1 MATALLI
8 VIYLA
13 FISLGL
19 PDSLLGSAWPAIH
32 LALDIDRSLAGVVS
46 IIAAIGTVASS
57 LMSSRLIHKY
67 GTGKVTFASVTLTA
81 LALFGISVWP
91 NFIWL
96 CLMAIPLGLGGGNVD
111 AALNNFVAL
120 HYESKHMSWLHSFWG
135 VGATTG
141 PLIMSFFLSRNLSWQ
156 WGYRT
161 VSFIQI
167 ALVVVLFLTLPLW
180 RKLESSSDFNPVQST
195 HVSNPDTMKVP
206 GVKWMMLA
214 FFSYVAMEA
223 GAGLWGSS
231 YLVAIK
237 GLTVDQGALGVSL
250 YYGGIMSGRMLSGF
264 LSARFDNATRIRG
277 GQGLAILGILALALP
292 LPSIVSIFGLL
303 LIGLGCAPIFP
314 AMAHETPIRF
324 GRDLS
329 QSVMGLQMASSYIG
343 VATMP
348 MLFGFVAK
356 ATTVA
361 ILPLYLLL
369 MASVMILAS
378 ESIRRLPVRNEES

>member
-1 MATALLI
+1 MVTALLI

-46 IIAAIGTVASS
+46 IIASIGTVASS
-57 LMSSRLIHKY
+57 LLSSRLIHKY
-67 GTGKVTFASVTLTA
+67 GTGKVTFVSVALTA
-81 LALFGISVWP
+81 LALFGISIWP

-141 PLIMSFFLSRNLSWQ
+141 PLIMSFFLSRDLSWQ
-156 WGYRT
+156 YGYRT

-180 RKLESSSDFNPVQST
+180 RKLESSSDFNPVNTS
-195 HVSNPDTMKVP
+195 HVSNQETMKVP

-237 GLTVDQGALGVSL
+237 GLSIDQGALGVSL

-277 GQGLAILGILALALP
+277 GQSLVVLGILALALP
-292 LPSIVSIFGLL
+292 LPSIVSILGLL

-348 MLFGFVAK
+348 MIFGFVAK
-356 ATTVA
+356 ATSVA
-361 ILPLYLLL
+361 LLPLYLLL
-369 MASVMILAS
+369 MGSGLILAS
-378 ESIRRLPVRNEES
+378 ESIRRMPVRNDES